1 MCSFAGGWCFWCAA
15 SSSALAR
22 CVRTQHGRSPLLL
35 RGHAICGISRNQS
48 PYSIAETLYFTLQHM
63 ACACRKGHTGSAPLT
78 RTSVVRTFG
87 SQCRMRTFLGCP
99 QHVSLW
105 DMQRYRCMCR
115 CSSVATEHG
124 AEPQQGYGVFAAC
137 RSCAVSDALC
147 WSVCHGVLL
156 QGSGMICSGAA
167 CTAAL
172 LMSPEVES
180 AAAGGAAAT
189 ALVSNAICHLG
200 TCHPRSRTT
209 VKLVCCIVC
218 KRRAL
223 ASHLECAGQPDAAAV
238 PCAQEHDL
246 G

>member
-1 MCSFAGGWCFWCAA
+1 MSSMQHRRIAALTWTERCA
-15 SSSALAR
+15 LVFLCR
-22 CVRTQHGRSPLLL
+22 WLVFLVCCVKQR
-35 RGHAICGISRNQS
+35 
-48 PYSIAETLYFTLQHM
+48 
-63 ACACRKGHTGSAPLT
+63 ACALCAHTAWQESPTVAWACHMRHKQEPISIQYCRNFVWTAAHGMCLQDISYIGQTGSAPLT

-87 SQCRMRTFLGCP
+87 SQCRTRTFLGCP

-124 AEPQQGYGVFAAC
+124 AEPQQGYGVLAAC

-156 QGSGMICSGAA
+156 QGSGMICSGAV

-172 LMSPEVES
+172 LMSSEVES
-180 AAAGGAAAT
+180 AAAGGAAVT

-200 TCHPRSRTT
+200 TCH
-209 VKLVCCIVC
+209 
-218 KRRAL
+218 RA
-223 ASHLECAGQPDAAAV
+223 AGLQ
-238 PCAQEHDL
+238 
-246 G
+246 